1 MITRLAG
8 VTMTELGNRLKEAR
22 KEKGISLDDLQE
34 MTKIQKRYL
43 KNIEEGNYDSMPG
56 KFYVRAF
63 IKQYAEAVGLDPET
77 LFEEYESDIPRTEQE
92 EFPEQLS
99 RVQMSNK
106 RAAPDTVKMMNVLP
120 RILVVAAIIAILFLL
135 WFVVYKLAG
144 HNTKEKLNS
153 GASGNVS
160 VQKESIKSAEKV
172 SSGRNTGSSSE
183 KNAAKTPKK
192 PASETKKTAQ
202 KLETVS
208 SSGYTTTYK
217 LAGTSQF
224 KLELKANGGRSWV
237 QVKNSDGSTNFQQL
251 LNDGDSRTA
260 DLSKQ
265 KQVTITV
272 GNTVNTEVYINGKK
286 LKYHIPASKEVRQD
300 MIIQF
305 NGPQT
310 E

>member
-1 MITRLAG
+1 
-8 VTMTELGNRLKEAR
+8 
-22 KEKGISLDDLQE
+22 
-34 MTKIQKRYL
+34 
-43 KNIEEGNYDSMPG
+43 
-56 KFYVRAF
+56 
-63 IKQYAEAVGLDPET
+63 
-77 LFEEYESDIPRTEQE
+77 
-92 EFPEQLS
+92 
-99 RVQMSNK
+99 
-106 RAAPDTVKMMNVLP
+106 MMNVLP

-160 VQKESIKSAEKV
+160 VQKESIKSDEKV

>member
-1 MITRLAG
+1 
-8 VTMTELGNRLKEAR
+8 
-22 KEKGISLDDLQE
+22 
-34 MTKIQKRYL
+34 
-43 KNIEEGNYDSMPG
+43 
-56 KFYVRAF
+56 
-63 IKQYAEAVGLDPET
+63 
-77 LFEEYESDIPRTEQE
+77 
-92 EFPEQLS
+92 
-99 RVQMSNK
+99 MSNK

-260 DLSKQ
+260 DLSNQ
-265 KQVTITV
+265 KQVTITI